1 MDGWE
6 ERKDARKQG
15 WWWWGGGC
23 WTCKSQLTSAWVG
36 SFPGPGPLLLPQLL
50 TRPVVPRGTV
60 CLSVCCVRKGGREG
74 VRSVPTK
81 LAQCSAHAKLPSERY
96 QPVSPETAPR
106 PGTDVCMYSPLC
118 TNGVQKRRGLA
129 AASRQFHSAC
139 HSARF
144 ACVRQPS
151 GVLHCGLVLQVYLN

>member
-1 MDGWE
+1 M
-6 ERKDARKQG
+6 
-15 WWWWGGGC
+15 
-23 WTCKSQLTSAWVG
+23 
-36 SFPGPGPLLLPQLL
+36 
-50 TRPVVPRGTV
+50 
-60 CLSVCCVRKGGREG
+60 
-74 VRSVPTK
+74 RSVPTK

-118 TNGVQKRRGLA
+118 TNRVQKRRGLA

-151 GVLHCGLVLQVYLN
+151 GVLHCGLVLHVYLKTEHTGTRAHTPDRVHLHRTLCTYIVVVVVVCSRATTDLASNAHLRRLPDYTTPTLPGYTRAW